1 MTCPYKKA
9 IEDNK
14 SFISEA
20 LQLVK
25 ELTNI
30 VDSYWYL
37 VPEKYEP
44 SITEDY
50 LEVLGFLKEFNFKV
64 KSLDLTIQKFVHH
77 NTYCS
82 NFSCSSLIM
91 NEEDINNFKN
101 IHKQTIE
108 LKNVI
113 NNIPIA
119 VNNFTNKSKLHIKIP
134 WK

>member
-1 MTCPYKKA
+1 MSIQKA
-9 IEDNK
+9 IEENK

-20 LQLVK
+20 LQLVE

-30 VDSYWYL
+30 VYSYWYL

-50 LEVLGFLKEFNFKV
+50 LEVFGFLKEFNFKV
-64 KSLDLTIQKFVHH
+64 NSLDLTIQRFIHH
-77 NTYCS
+77 NPFCS
-82 NFSCSSLIM
+82 NSSCPFSIM
-91 NEEDINNFKN
+91 KEEDRNDFKN

-113 NNIPIA
+113 
-119 VNNFTNKSKLHIKIP
+119 
-134 WK
+134 